1 MNKLL
6 YHKKCEKTNCMLLTA
21 EATPCATYIKKI
33 YEVFDD
39 LKDPS
44 YMSYI
49 AKNEKPFSD

>member
-1 MNKLL
+1 
-6 YHKKCEKTNCMLLTA
+6 MLLTA